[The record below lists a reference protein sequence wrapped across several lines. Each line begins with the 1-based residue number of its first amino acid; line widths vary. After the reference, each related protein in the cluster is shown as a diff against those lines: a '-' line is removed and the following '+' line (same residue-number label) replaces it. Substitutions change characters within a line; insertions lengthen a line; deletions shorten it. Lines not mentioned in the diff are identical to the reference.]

1 MDLMDM
7 PAALTEP
14 LDELASFHRR
24 AERHLASFAAL
35 ALHLERNAVDSRS
48 SATATGLIAFFSTG
62 MSLHHA
68 DERDLLV
75 LVEARV
81 ALGGTLREG
90 LQSDQRDL
98 ALQWR
103 GLRKPLEAVAE
114 GLHRPLSHDAIH
126 YFRVTHAAHVT
137 REEGELFPGAAR
149 NLLSS
154 DRAVLRSAIDARRI
168 RNRRFA

>member
-1 MDLMDM
+1 M
-7 PAALTEP
+7 PASFAEP

-35 ALHLERNAVDSRS
+35 AVHLEANGVDSRA
-48 SATATGLIAFFSTG
+48 SATAAGLIAFFSTG
-62 MSLHHA
+62 MPLHHA
-68 DERDLLV
+68 DERELLS
-75 LVEARV
+75 LVEARL
-81 ALGGTLREG
+81 ALDGRFTPLREG
-90 LQSDQRDL
+90 LESDHREL

-103 GLRKPLEAVAE
+103 GLRRPLEVVAE

-126 YFRVTHAAHVT
+126 YFRATHAAHVA

-149 NLLSS
+149 SLQMS
-154 DRAVLRSAIDARRI
+154 DRAVLRSAIDARRM